1 MRGSK
6 IHLIIMYVTEGIT
19 IALIVL
25 WLMLQRSELLLFSLM
40 MLIITCTEHVLYL
53 LSNIYEKLESL
64 IVESTSLLYEDGD

>member
-6 IHLIIMYVTEGIT
+6 IHLILMYVTEGLT

-25 WLMLQRSELLLFSLM
+25 WLMFQRIELLLFSLM

-53 LSNIYEKLESL
+53 LSSIYEKLENL

>member
-6 IHLIIMYVTEGIT
+6 IHLILMYVTEGIT

-25 WLMLQRSELLLFSLM
+25 WLMFQRSELLLFSLM

-53 LSNIYEKLESL
+53 LSSIYEKLESL
-64 IVESTSLLYEDGD
+64 IVESTSLLYEDGE